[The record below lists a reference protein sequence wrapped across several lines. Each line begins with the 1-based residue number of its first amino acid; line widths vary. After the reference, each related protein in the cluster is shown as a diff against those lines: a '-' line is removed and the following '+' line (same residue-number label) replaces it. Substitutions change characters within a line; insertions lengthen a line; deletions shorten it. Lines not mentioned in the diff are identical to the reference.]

1 MTTNSISAAMERTRK
16 HIVQRRLKAQ
26 GVFMDGVVT
35 ADEMKRL
42 RDDFNEAYYELFI
55 LRHMLRQ
62 QKGNMD
68 KMSEAQRAELANQM
82 NALKTTEMLVF
93 KSFCHAAE
101 ALKKAR
107 TMRSQ
112 DQVVRSR
119 DKTVKPERKVRNAA
133 SRGVSLSP
141 RNALRRLRIRLTPE
155 EMALLSGCV
164 LHALEP
170 RRSRDAR
177 MDVERNLLRVARMI
191 RNGERRKD
199 VLMAALREGRTR

>member
-1 MTTNSISAAMERTRK
+1 M
-16 HIVQRRLKAQ
+16 
-26 GVFMDGVVT
+26 
-35 ADEMKRL
+35 
-42 RDDFNEAYYELFI
+42 
-55 LRHMLRQ
+55 
-62 QKGNMD
+62 
-68 KMSEAQRAELANQM
+68 
-82 NALKTTEMLVF
+82 
-93 KSFCHAAE
+93 
-101 ALKKAR
+101 
-107 TMRSQ
+107 
-112 DQVVRSR
+112 
-119 DKTVKPERKVRNAA
+119 RNAA

-191 RNGERRKD
+191 RSGERRKD